1 MTQALSGPAATF
13 PRAPRSAG
21 GARQAAAVGPVPA
34 QRRGVAGSTPSGGS
48 RGLWQG
54 GLPGFTG
61 RPHSGRESSGVR
73 QRILTFSSFHTDVL
87 LVEDIYQQS
96 DLGYNRI

>member
-48 RGLWQG
+48 RALAGLAGEAASLAYRSAAQWG
-54 GLPGFTG
+54 GEAVG
-61 RPHSGRESSGVR
+61 
-73 QRILTFSSFHTDVL
+73 
-87 LVEDIYQQS
+87 
-96 DLGYNRI
+96 